1 MASTFDSLLR
11 LELQATGENANTWGD
26 KTNNNIELVADAIAG
41 AVSISIAGSGD
52 YTLTTAN
59 ASTDQARKAFIT
71 LTGTLTGNRNIIVP
85 SSSKIYFVRNNTS
98 GAFTVTF
105 KTASGT
111 GALVPQGYVLAVAC
125 DGTDCFDASEVA
137 RVAKAGDTM
146 TGPLVLP
153 GNPTLALQAAP
164 KQYVDA
170 QVSVV
175 AASVSTVAAQVS
187 VVAADVST
195 LTLTVAA
202 VSAQTSVNAAAI
214 TSVNAVVSA
223 NKAAAPLLAGA
234 NTFTAGNTF
243 TSAVNIDG
251 TLAFNSGYG
260 STAPAFGCR
269 AWVNFIGSGT
279 VSVRASGNIS
289 SVTDTNVGRYVVN
302 FTSVM
307 PDINYCVALGGDNIT
322 GVGNS
327 ILNTATPFEVD
338 KISILLTDSSNNF
351 RDDDTIC
358 VAVFR

>member
-41 AVSISIAGSGD
+41 STSISIAGSGD

-111 GALVPQGYVLAVAC
+111 GVIAPQGYVLAIAC

-153 GNPTLALQAAP
+153 GNPTLDLQAAP

-170 QVSVV
+170 RMPTGGIIMWSGSIASIPSGWNLCDGTNGTPDLRDRFVVGAGSTYAV
-175 AASVSTVAAQVS
+175 AATGGSASSTTSSNGAHTHTGSTGSTALTTEQLPSHTHTGTTDDGGAHSHTFSAAQVS
-187 VVAADVST
+187 GQLNTQAGGGSS
-195 LTLTVAA
+195 A
-202 VSAQTSVNAAAI
+202 VIQTTGN
-214 TSVNAVVSA
+214 TSQ
-223 NKAAAPLLAGA
+223 APDH
-234 NTFTAGNTF
+234 THTF
-243 TSAVNIDG
+243 TSDATG
-251 TLAFNSGYG
+251 GGEGHTHS
-260 STAPAFGCR
+260 
-269 AWVNFIGSGT
+269 
-279 VSVRASGNIS
+279 IS
-289 SVTDTNVGRYVVN
+289 SDGDHTHT
-302 FTSVM
+302 
-307 PDINYCVALGGDNIT
+307 VATLPPYYALAYIMK
-322 GVGNS
+322 
-327 ILNTATPFEVD
+327 L
-338 KISILLTDSSNNF
+338 
-351 RDDDTIC
+351 
-358 VAVFR
+358 

>member
-41 AVSISIAGSGD
+41 AVSISVAGSGD

-85 SSSKIYFVRNNTS
+85 SSSKIYYVRNNTS

-111 GALVPQGYVLAVAC
+111 GALVPQGYVLAIAC

-164 KQYVDA
+164 KQYVDSRMPTGGIIMWSGSIA
-170 QVSVV
+170 SIPSGWNLCDGTNGTPDLRDRFVV
-175 AASVSTVAAQVS
+175 GAGSTYAVGATGGATS
-187 VVAADVST
+187 GTTSSNGAHTHTGDTGSTT
-195 LTLTVAA
+195 LTSDQIPAHTHTGTTD
-202 VSAQTSVNAAAI
+202 TSGAHKHGI
-214 TSVNAVVSA
+214 TWTQYQQGTGTGRQYYTPFDAGGGTADNGVVSA
-223 NKAAAPLLAGA
+223 GDHTH
-234 NTFTAGNTF
+234 TFTT
-243 TSAVNIDG
+243 D
-251 TLAFNSGYG
+251 
-260 STAPAFGCR
+260 STG
-269 AWVNFIGSGT
+269 GGQGHT
-279 VSVRASGNIS
+279 HTIS
-289 SVTDTNVGRYVVN
+289 SDGAHTHTVDTVPPY
-302 FTSVM
+302 
-307 PDINYCVALGGDNIT
+307 YALAYIMK
-322 GVGNS
+322 
-327 ILNTATPFEVD
+327 L
-338 KISILLTDSSNNF
+338 
-351 RDDDTIC
+351 
-358 VAVFR
+358 

>member
-11 LELQATGENANTWGD
+11 LELQATGENASTWGD

-41 AVSISIAGSGD
+41 AVSISVAGSGD

-98 GAFTVTF
+98 GAFTVTL

-170 QVSVV
+170 IFPSGGIIMWSGSIASIPATWALCDGTNGTPDLRDRFVV
-175 AASVSTVAAQVS
+175 GAGSSYAVGATGGATTDSITTSSNGAHTHTGDTGST
-187 VVAADVST
+187 T
-195 LTLTVAA
+195 LTESQIPSHSHTGTTSTAALTGGFGPFRQTLNSPDA
-202 VSAQTSVNAAAI
+202 SASGVF
-214 TSVNAVVSA
+214 S
-223 NKAAAPLLAGA
+223 LGA
-234 NTFTAGNTF
+234 LFSSGDAFDGSRPTRSINMDASHSHTF
-243 TSAVNIDG
+243 TS
-251 TLAFNSGYG
+251 NSTGG
-260 STAPAFGCR
+260 GAGHTH
-269 AWVNFIGSGT
+269 T
-279 VSVRASGNIS
+279 IS
-289 SVTDTNVGRYVVN
+289 SDGAHTH
-302 FTSVM
+302 
-307 PDINYCVALGGDNIT
+307 
-322 GVGNS
+322 
-327 ILNTATPFEVD
+327 TATVD
-338 KISILLTDSSNNF
+338 TVPPYYALAYIMKL
-351 RDDDTIC
+351 
-358 VAVFR
+358 